1 VFNTWYLIFIC
12 NVPLPL
18 PVTVPPVCNTKAVF
32 AVISPA
38 TNASACTVSTAADS
52 LLPGIVKKGIAPI
65 CAVGLAANVY
75 YGAM

>member
-1 VFNTWYLIFIC
+1 MFNTWYLIFIC

-32 AVISPA
+32 AAISPA
-38 TNASACTVSTAADS
+38 TNVIACTVLAAADN

-65 CAVGLAANVY
+65 
-75 YGAM
+75 